1 MPYPINYGTIPQTV
15 LAREKGGDGDPVDI
29 ITLVVPGQP
38 RGAINQV
45 KIIGDLLLLE
55 RGEMDAKI
63 VATLPGGPSQDVN
76 DLQRSS

>member
-1 MPYPINYGTIPQTV
+1 MNYGTISQTV

-29 ITLVVPGQP
+29 ITLAPGQP

-45 KIIGDLLLLE
+45 KIIGDLVLLE